1 MIKQLPVAKR
11 EREKRERGGLKI
23 NKDIKEKEALAPY
36 GLWPWSSTTL
46 LHLHMY
52 YIYWCGLHM
61 PVLVAAFL
69 SREMHAELEHK
80 KC

>member
-36 GLWPWSSTTL
+36 GL
-46 LHLHMY
+46 
-52 YIYWCGLHM
+52 
-61 PVLVAAFL
+61 
-69 SREMHAELEHK
+69 
-80 KC
+80 